1 MTDGNFEIEVLFIL
15 RSNCLCKM
23 GNFVDADRDADYVL
37 RIDPYSVKGLI
48 AKAEAQYNL
57 GSFEHALKYFHRFVC
72 KQSAAKN
79 VNKCNSF
86 LIIAGLK
93 WKDLVMEV
101 LRRV

>member
-72 KQSAAKN
+72 KHTAAKN
-79 VNKCNSF
+79 VNK
-86 LIIAGLK
+86 
-93 WKDLVMEV
+93 M
-101 LRRV
+101 